1 MDNKYSLDPAVVMD
15 ESWKNCFEEELL
27 CPICLNVFEEPI
39 QLPCKHNFCKGCIS
53 EAWAKDAA
61 VVRCPECNH
70 EYDQKPAP
78 EKNFKLANIVK
89 RFNALNTDK
98 APAVLHCVLCRRG
111 PPLPVRKVC
120 LRCKEPCCQI
130 HIQTHLQ
137 QPCPAPG
144 HLLVDAEELSAWTC
158 PSHEEYRLL
167 HCEEEQVALCPFC
180 CISHCT
186 NQRHTVCDVDTQR
199 IQMQAML
206 MRQQDRL
213 EGRVQNIDEQLTKL
227 ESDKTLMKDAV
238 SELKERVRAQYQRMQ
253 ALIEANQVESVQM
266 LESTFT
272 AYVRKN
278 SQQVL
283 QLNEKRQ
290 EAEKLL
296 SSVQML
302 FQRADSV
309 NFMKNTKPYQLLM
322 DRSNSHLIT
331 AIPPLRV
338 GQLNSHHLLSELA
351 TREKNLRKVLEE
363 PISEASILEVV
374 PSHCS
379 SSGSHTG
386 TSSGLQKRKYSMA
399 FLESNTT
406 NSTSQD
412 PPPLLYS
419 SKKPFLADQSHRT
432 SSIYSSDGLSQN
444 PHAGPGHSRLLDS
457 SAHHMVGLGSSSS
470 HHSGTIFPPS
480 HFPVGGASQQAM
492 YEGRKVLMCTLN
504 NCCCSRTPAATR
516 ARPPYPASDS
526 FPSMTS
532 QEFPPHASLPASQ
545 PLQHFPMRGL
555 MEASQTARHP
565 DFYGLYGQ
573 PSTKHYGTK

>member
-1 MDNKYSLDPAVVMD
+1 MDA
-15 ESWKNCFEEELL
+15 SWKNCFEEELL
-27 CPICLNVFEEPI
+27 CPICLNVFDEPI

-53 EAWAKDAA
+53 EAWAKDTAA
-61 VVRCPECNH
+61 VRCPECNH
-70 EYDQKPAP
+70 DYDQKPTL

-89 RFNALNTDK
+89 RFNALNTEK
-98 APAVLHCVLCRRG
+98 APPVLHCVLCRRG

-120 LRCKEPCCQI
+120 LRCKEPCCQT

-137 QPCPAPG
+137 QPCAAPG

-213 EGRVQNIDEQLTKL
+213 EGRVQNIDEHLNKL

-238 SELKERVRAQYQRMQ
+238 SELKERARAQYQRMH
-253 ALIEANQVESVQM
+253 ALLEANQAETMQM
-266 LESTFT
+266 LESTYNS
-272 AYVRKN
+272 YVRKN

-283 QLNEKRQ
+283 QLNERRH

-296 SSVQML
+296 SSVQTF
-302 FQRADSV
+302 FQKAGSL

-322 DRSNSHLIT
+322 DRSNSHLNSI
-331 AIPPLRV
+331 IPPVRV
-338 GQLNSHHLLSELA
+338 GQLNSHHLLSDLS
-351 TREKNLRKVLEE
+351 TKEKNLRKMLEE
-363 PISEASILEVV
+363 PFNESPLLEIMQ
-374 PSHCS
+374 SHS
-379 SSGSHTG
+379 SSASSQLG
-386 TSSGLQKRKYSMA
+386 TSSGIQKRKYSMA
-399 FLESNTT
+399 FLEANPE
-406 NSTSQD
+406 NSQN

-419 SKKPFLADQSHRT
+419 SKKPFLANQGHRA
-432 SSIYSSDGLSQN
+432 SSVYASEVLSQN
-444 PHAGPGHSRLLDS
+444 PHTGPGHSRLLDT

-470 HHSGTIFPPS
+470 HHSGTIFPSS
-480 HFPVGGASQQAM
+480 HFSSVGASQQAV
-492 YEGRKVLMCTLN
+492 YEGRKVLMCT
-504 NCCCSRTPAATR
+504 CCSRAPAAC
-516 ARPPYPASDS
+516 ARPPYPASDT
-526 FPSMTS
+526 FPSVTS
-532 QEFPPHASLPASQ
+532 QEFAPHAPLPASQ

-555 MEASQTARHP
+555 METSQTARHAE
-565 DFYGLYGQ
+565 FYGLYGQ
-573 PSTKHYGTK
+573 SSTKHYGTK

>member
-1 MDNKYSLDPAVVMD
+1 MDA
-15 ESWKNCFEEELL
+15 SWKNCLEEELL
-27 CPICLNVFEEPI
+27 CPICLNVFDEPI

-53 EAWAKDAA
+53 EAWAKDSAA
-61 VVRCPECNH
+61 VRCPECNH
-70 EYDQKPAP
+70 DYNQKPTL

-89 RFNALNTDK
+89 RFNALNTEK
-98 APAVLHCVLCRRG
+98 VPAVLQCVLCRRG

-120 LRCKEPCCQI
+120 LRCKEPCCQT

-137 QPCPAPG
+137 QPCAAPG

-167 HCEEEQVALCPFC
+167 HCEDEQVALCPFC

-238 SELKERVRAQYQRMQ
+238 SELKERVRAQYQRMHT
-253 ALIEANQVESVQM
+253 LLEANQAETMQM
-266 LESTFT
+266 LESTCT
-272 AYVRKN
+272 MYVRKN

-283 QLNEKRQ
+283 QLNERRQ

-296 SSVQML
+296 SSVQTF
-302 FQRADSV
+302 FQRADSI
-309 NFMKNTKPYQLLM
+309 NFMKNTKPYQLLI
-322 DRSNSHLIT
+322 DRSNSHLSS

-338 GQLNSHHLLSELA
+338 GQLNSHHLLPELS
-351 TREKNLRKVLEE
+351 TREKNLRKMLEE
-363 PISEASILEVV
+363 PFNEAPILEIVQ
-374 PSHCS
+374 SHS
-379 SSGSHTG
+379 SSAGSQMG

-399 FLESNTT
+399 FLGSNTE
-406 NSTSQD
+406 NSSTSQD

-419 SKKPFLADQSHRT
+419 SKKPFLPDQSHRA
-432 SSIYSSDGLSQN
+432 SSMYSSEGLSQN
-444 PHAGPGHSRLLDS
+444 PHAGPGHSRLLDT
-457 SAHHMVGLGSSSS
+457 SAHHIVGLGSSSS
-470 HHSGTIFPPS
+470 HHSRTIFPPS
-480 HFPVGGASQQAM
+480 HFPSGGASQQAM

-504 NCCCSRTPAATR
+504 NCCCSRAPAAR

-526 FPSMTS
+526 FASMTS
-532 QEFPPHASLPASQ
+532 QEFPPHAPLPASQ
-545 PLQHFPMRGL
+545 PLQHFPIRGL

-573 PSTKHYGTK
+573 SSTKHYGTK

>member
-1 MDNKYSLDPAVVMD
+1 MD

-39 QLPCKHNFCKGCIS
+39 QLPCKHNFCKSCIS
-53 EAWAKDAA
+53 EAWAKENSA
-61 VVRCPECNH
+61 VRCPECNH
-70 EYDQKPAP
+70 DYEQKPTL

-89 RFNALNTDK
+89 TFNALNTEK
-98 APAVLHCVLCRRG
+98 VPAVLHCVLCRRG

-120 LRCKEPCCQI
+120 LRCKEPCCQT

-137 QPCPAPG
+137 QPCAAPG

-206 MRQQDRL
+206 MRQQGRL
-213 EGRVQNIDEQLTKL
+213 DGRVQNIDEQLTKL
-227 ESDKTLMKDAV
+227 ESDKTLVKDAV
-238 SELKERVRAQYQRMQ
+238 SELKERARAQYQRMH
-253 ALIEANQVESVQM
+253 ALLEANQSETMQL
-266 LESTFT
+266 LESTYT

-283 QLNEKRQ
+283 QLNERRQ

-296 SSVQML
+296 SSVQT
-302 FQRADSV
+302 FFKRAEGI

-322 DRSNSHLIT
+322 DRSNSHLSGSLL
-331 AIPPLRV
+331 ALRV
-338 GQLNSHHLLSELA
+338 GQLNSQHLISELS
-351 TREKNLRKVLEE
+351 TREKNMRKMLEE
-363 PISEASILEVV
+363 PFNDTSLLEML
-374 PSHCS
+374 PSHS
-379 SSGSHTG
+379 TPAGPHMG
-386 TSSGLQKRKYSMA
+386 TSSGPQKRKYGMA
-399 FLESNTT
+399 FLDSNTP
-406 NSTSQD
+406 NSASQE

-419 SKKPFLADQSHRT
+419 SKKPFLSDQSHHAL
-432 SSIYSSDGLSQN
+432 YSSEGLSQN
-444 PHAGPGHSRLLDS
+444 PHGVPGHSHLLDAA
-457 SAHHMVGLGSSSS
+457 AHHMVGLGSSSS
-470 HHSGTIFPPS
+470 HHSGTIFPSS
-480 HFPVGGASQQAM
+480 HFPNGGASQQAM
-492 YEGRKVLMCTLN
+492 YEGRKVLMCSLN
-504 NCCCSRTPAATR
+504 NCCCSRAPAPR

-532 QEFPPHASLPASQ
+532 QEFPPHAPLSSSQ
-545 PLQHFPMRGL
+545 PLQHFPM
-555 MEASQTARHP
+555 TARHP

-573 PSTKHYGTK
+573 SSNKHYGTK

>member
-1 MDNKYSLDPAVVMD
+1 MEA
-15 ESWKNCFEEELL
+15 SWKNCFEEELL
-27 CPICLNVFEEPI
+27 CPICLNVFDEPI
-39 QLPCKHNFCKGCIS
+39 QLPCKHNFC
-53 EAWAKDAA
+53 
-61 VVRCPECNH
+61 NH
-70 EYDQKPAP
+70 DYDQKPTL

-89 RFNALNTDK
+89 RFNALNTEK
-98 APAVLHCVLCRRG
+98 APTVLHCVLCRRG

-120 LRCKEPCCQI
+120 LRCKEPCCQT

-137 QPCPAPG
+137 QPCAAPG

-186 NQRHTVCDVDTQR
+186 NQRHTVRDVDTQR
-199 IQMQAML
+199 IQMQGML

-213 EGRVQNIDEQLTKL
+213 EGRVQNIDEQLNKL

-238 SELKERVRAQYQRMQ
+238 SELKERARVQYQRMH
-253 ALIEANQVESVQM
+253 ALLEANQAETMQM
-266 LESTFT
+266 LESTYST
-272 AYVRKN
+272 YVRKN

-283 QLNEKRQ
+283 QLNERRQ

-296 SSVQML
+296 SSVQTFFRKAGSL
-302 FQRADSV
+302 

-322 DRSNSHLIT
+322 DRSNSHLSSI
-331 AIPPLRV
+331 IPPVRV
-338 GQLNSHHLLSELA
+338 GQLNSRHLLADLS
-351 TREKNLRKVLEE
+351 TREKNLRKMLEE
-363 PISEASILEVV
+363 PFIEAPLLELVQ
-374 PSHCS
+374 SHS
-379 SSGSHTG
+379 SSAGSQLG
-386 TSSGLQKRKYSMA
+386 TSSGIQKRKYSMA
-399 FLESNTT
+399 FLESNTDT
-406 NSTSQD
+406 SNSQH

-419 SKKPFLADQSHRT
+419 SKKPFLADQGHRA
-432 SSIYSSDGLSQN
+432 SSVYSSQVLAQN
-444 PHAGPGHSRLLDS
+444 PHTGPGHSRLLDT

-470 HHSGTIFPPS
+470 HHSGTIFPSS
-480 HFPVGGASQQAM
+480 HFSSGSASQQAV

-504 NCCCSRTPAATR
+504 NCCCSRSPAAC

-532 QEFPPHASLPASQ
+532 QEFPPHAPLSASQ

-555 MEASQTARHP
+555 METSQTARHP
-565 DFYGLYGQ
+565 ELYGLYGQ
-573 PSTKHYGTK
+573 SSTKHYGTK

>member
-1 MDNKYSLDPAVVMD
+1 MD
-15 ESWKNCFEEELL
+15 ENWKNCFEEELL

-53 EAWAKDAA
+53 EAWAKDTAG
-61 VVRCPECNH
+61 VRCPECNH
-70 EYDQKPAP
+70 EYDQKPAL

-89 RFNALNTDK
+89 RFNALNTEK
-98 APAVLHCVLCRRG
+98 VPAVLHCVLCRRG

-120 LRCKEPCCQI
+120 LRCKEPCCQT

-137 QPCPAPG
+137 QPCAAPG

-238 SELKERVRAQYQRMQ
+238 SELKERVRAQYQRMH
-253 ALIEANQVESVQM
+253 ALLEANQAETVQM

-302 FQRADSV
+302 FQRADNV

-322 DRSNSHLIT
+322 DRSNSHLT
-331 AIPPLRV
+331 SAIPPLRV
-338 GQLNSHHLLSELA
+338 GQLNSHHLLSELS

-363 PISEASILEVV
+363 PFNEASILEVV
-374 PSHCS
+374 PSHS
-379 SSGSHTG
+379 SSAVSHTE

-406 NSTSQD
+406 NSTPQD

-419 SKKPFLADQSHRT
+419 SKKPFLAEQSHRAP
-432 SSIYSSDGLSQN
+432 SMYSSDGLSQN
-444 PHAGPGHSRLLDS
+444 PHAGPGHSRLLDT

-470 HHSGTIFPPS
+470 HHSGTIFSPS
-480 HFPVGGASQQAM
+480 HFPSGGASQQAM

-504 NCCCSRTPAATR
+504 NCCCSRAPTAAR
-516 ARPPYPASDS
+516 ARPPYPVSDS

-532 QEFPPHASLPASQ
+532 QEFTPHASLPTSQ
-545 PLQHFPMRGL
+545 SLQHFPMRGL

-573 PSTKHYGTK
+573 SSNKHYGTK

>member
-1 MDNKYSLDPAVVMD
+1 MDV
-15 ESWKNCFEEELL
+15 SWKNCFEEELL
-27 CPICLNVFEEPI
+27 CPICLNVFDEPI

-53 EAWAKDAA
+53 EAWIKESTA
-61 VVRCPECNH
+61 VRCPECNH
-70 EYDQKPAP
+70 DYDQKPTL

-89 RFNALNTDK
+89 RFNALNTEK
-98 APAVLHCVLCRRG
+98 VPAVLHCVLCRRG

-120 LRCKEPCCQI
+120 LRCKEPCCQT

-137 QPCPAPG
+137 QPCAAPG

-180 CISHCT
+180 YISRCT
-186 NQRHTVCDVDTQR
+186 NQRHSVCDVDTQR
-199 IQMQAML
+199 VQMQAML

-213 EGRVQNIDEQLTKL
+213 EGRVQNIDEQLNKL

-238 SELKERVRAQYQRMQ
+238 SELKERARAQYRKMHT
-253 ALIEANQVESVQM
+253 LLEANQAETMQM
-266 LESTFT
+266 LESTYIK
-272 AYVRKN
+272 YVRKN

-296 SSVQML
+296 SSVQTL
-302 FQRADSV
+302 FQRAESV

-322 DRSNSHLIT
+322 DRSNSHLSS

-338 GQLNSHHLLSELA
+338 GQINSHHFLA
-351 TREKNLRKVLEE
+351 DISTREKNLRKILEE
-363 PISEASILEVV
+363 PFNEAPILEIVQ
-374 PSHCS
+374 SHNG
-379 SSGSHTG
+379 SSGSQMG
-386 TSSGLQKRKYSMA
+386 TSSGLQKRKYSVA
-399 FLESNTT
+399 FVESNMEK
-406 NSTSQD
+406 STSQD
-412 PPPLLYS
+412 PPPFYS
-419 SKKPFLADQSHRT
+419 SKKPFMADQSHRA
-432 SSIYSSDGLSQN
+432 SSMYSSDVLPQN
-444 PHAGPGHSRLLDS
+444 PHTGQSHSHLLDAA
-457 SAHHMVGLGSSSS
+457 AHHLVGLGSSSG
-470 HHSGTIFPPS
+470 HHSGNLFPSS
-480 HFPVGGASQQAM
+480 HFPSGGASQQAM

-504 NCCCSRTPAATR
+504 NCCCSRAPAAH
-516 ARPPYPASDS
+516 AQPAYPPPDS

-532 QEFPPHASLPASQ
+532 QEFSPHPALPVSQ

-555 MEASQTARHP
+555 METSQTARHP

-573 PSTKHYGTK
+573 SSTKHYGTK

>member
-1 MDNKYSLDPAVVMD
+1 MDA
-15 ESWKNCFEEELL
+15 SWKNCFEEELL

-53 EAWAKDAA
+53 EAWAKDNAA
-61 VVRCPECNH
+61 VRCPECNH
-70 EYDQKPAP
+70 DYDQKPTL

-89 RFNALNTDK
+89 RFNALNTEK
-98 APAVLHCVLCRRG
+98 VPAVLHCVLCRRG

-130 HIQTHLQ
+130 HVQTHLQ
-137 QPCPAPG
+137 QPCVAPG

-167 HCEEEQVALCPFC
+167 HCEDEQVALCPFC

-186 NQRHTVCDVDTQR
+186 SQRHTVCDVDTQR

-213 EGRVQNIDEQLTKL
+213 EGRVQNIDEHLTKL
-227 ESDKTLMKDAV
+227 ESDKTLMKDTV
-238 SELKERVRAQYQRMQ
+238 SELEERVRAQYQRMHALLEAKQ
-253 ALIEANQVESVQM
+253 AETMQM
-266 LESTFT
+266 LESTYT
-272 AYVRKN
+272 VYVRKH

-296 SSVQML
+296 GLVQT
-302 FQRADSV
+302 FFRRADSI
-309 NFMKNTKPYQLLM
+309 NFMKNTKPYQLLV
-322 DRSNSHLIT
+322 DRSDSHLSNS
-331 AIPPLRV
+331 IPPLRV
-338 GQLNSHHLLSELA
+338 GQLGSHNLLSELS
-351 TREKNLRKVLEE
+351 TREKNLRKMLEE
-363 PISEASILEVV
+363 PLNEVPILEIVQ
-374 PSHCS
+374 SHNS
-379 SSGSHTG
+379 SVSSHMG

-399 FLESNTT
+399 FLESSTE
-406 NSTSQD
+406 NSTSLD
-412 PPPLLYS
+412 PPPLLY
-419 SKKPFLADQSHRT
+419 KKPFLADQSHRA
-432 SSIYSSDGLSQN
+432 SSMYSSEGLSQN
-444 PHAGPGHSRLLDS
+444 PHATPGHSRLLDT

-480 HFPVGGASQQAM
+480 HFPNGGTSQQAM

-504 NCCCSRTPAATR
+504 NCCCSRAPTAR

-526 FPSMTS
+526 FPSVTS
-532 QEFPPHASLPASQ
+532 QEFPPHAPLAATQ

-555 MEASQTARHP
+555 MEASQTPRHP

-573 PSTKHYGTK
+573 SSTKHYGTK